1 MHQVNKSAYIMY
13 HIISKFECSIPI
25 PRGKNILGLRSK
37 IKEETNKQKKTKK
50 EAIQFEKVEK

>member
-25 PRGKNILGLRSK
+25 PSGKNILGLRSK